1 MHLDNWGLKAKKLGY
16 RSRAVF
22 KLEEIIE
29 KTKAL
34 QGCKN
39 VLDIGAAPGGWS
51 QFIKHKIKEANVHAL
66 DILDIEPIDGVQFH
80 KIRVEDI
87 DDTKE
92 IFELKGAFHLVISD
106 LAPNLTGIRAVDEEN
121 ISELNIITLDTALG
135 YLSKSNGSFIIKTFQ
150 NSLLKKLRTEMEKSF
165 HLVQT
170 YKPAASKSKSAE
182 IYLYGERPLW
192 ILFLKMH

>member
-1 MHLDNWGLKAKKLGY
+1 MHADNWAQKAKSLGY

-22 KLEEIIE
+22 KLIQIIE
-29 KTKAL
+29 KIK
-34 QGCKN
+34 QIKN
-39 VLDIGAAPGGWS
+39 PNLILDIGAAPGGWS
-51 QFIKHKIKEANVHAL
+51 HYLATKYSNAEIFAI
-66 DILDIEPIDGVQFH
+66 DILDMEKIKGVKFMQEDLMNIEEIDQLS
-80 KIRVEDI
+80 D
-87 DDTKE
+87 
-92 IFELKGAFHLVISD
+92 LKNKFNLVISD

-121 ISELNIITLDTALG
+121 ISELNIITLRTALR

-182 IYLYGERPLW
+182 IYLYGERPL
-192 ILFLKMH
+192 

>member
-16 RSRAVF
+16 RSRVAY

-39 VLDIGAAPGGWS
+39 VLDIGAAPGGRS

-92 IFELKGAFHLVISD
+92 IFELKGTFNLVISD

-121 ISELNIITLDTALG
+121 ISELNIITLSTALG

-182 IYLYGERPLW
+182 IYLYGERPL
-192 ILFLKMH
+192 

>member
-22 KLEEIIE
+22 KLEEIIV

-34 QGCKN
+34 KGCKN

-87 DDTKE
+87 DNAEE
-92 IFELKGAFHLVISD
+92 IFKLKGSFHLVISD
-106 LAPNLTGIRAVDEEN
+106 LAPNLTGISVIDESN
-121 ISELNIITLDTALG
+121 IYELNDITLDVAVE
-135 YLSKSNGSFIIKTFQ
+135 YLDKSKGVFIIKTFQ
-150 NSLLKKLRTEMEKSF
+150 NNMLKKLRTKMKGLF
-165 HLVQT
+165 DDVQT
-170 YKPAASKSKSAE
+170 FKPAASKKQSAE
-182 IYLYGERPLW
+182 IYLYGAFKE
-192 ILFLKMH
+192 

>member
-1 MHLDNWGLKAKKLGY
+1 MHADSWALKAKKLGF

-22 KLEEIIE
+22 KLEEILQ

-34 QGCKN
+34 KKN
-39 VLDIGAAPGGWS
+39 SLVLDIGSAPGGWS
-51 QFIKHKIKEANVHAL
+51 ELVKALTPSSNIYSIDLLPMDPIEGVLFFQEDVLNIDKIKEIFVHKSK
-66 DILDIEPIDGVQFH
+66 FN
-80 KIRVEDI
+80 
-87 DDTKE
+87 
-92 IFELKGAFHLVISD
+92 LVISD

-121 ISELNIITLDTALG
+121 ISELNIITLRTALR

-182 IYLYGERPLW
+182 IYLYGEKPL
-192 ILFLKMH
+192 